1 MNEKNE
7 TDETRFFLE
16 PLTELANKA
25 IETKVKKEKVCYLD
39 TSSNEHYGYLTIEE
53 VVADISKTK
62 KCFEE
67 IKFNIFVV
75 NNSGILEEN
84 GFHFQQHPDYY

>member
-1 MNEKNE
+1 MNE
-7 TDETRFFLE
+7 TDETNEIKFFLE
-16 PLTELANKA
+16 PLTEFANMA
-25 IETKVKKEKVCYLD
+25 IEVKVKEKKVYYLD
-39 TSSNEHYGYLTIEE
+39 VSGNKHCGFLTTKD
-53 VVADISKTK
+53 VVADVSKTI
-62 KCFEE
+62 KCFPE